1 MVKTNK
7 KGRNFDLKKTRNQ
20 KGGGVSYEQSQL
32 IQIRGKCDKFNEYS
46 TGKPGSAG
54 CECIVEGNSTGSFEF
69 PTNMFECHSSKGLK
83 IKPNSADPF
92 YLRYSKFSGEAFN
105 MSKEDFKFFV
115 NDELQKLF
123 DEVGGITTE
132 ALQFIVD
139 YTLDPGKHESRIYK
153 NGLNKRNLETLL
165 DNLELI
171 KSAVEKAKFNENIKF
186 KDILNFLNE
195 LSNSITKQHEAMSK
209 YYKKNKELIKKIEKP
224 PAERIK
230 EREERQ
236 KKEKDKK
243 KKRQRRER
251 KSKQKDNTNNNTNTN
266 TNNNNKTSLD
276 SQEEK
281 KLKKLLRSYIKNII
295 KAPQQFYDDE
305 DIIDLLFEE
314 LFAENSNLKLQERL
328 KKKYWLEH
336 HIVKLLFDFNDF
348 EDETRDMVLKLD
360 IKSIIN
366 LMQGYLSIFYNEN
379 KKYDRQVAKKY
390 TEEFFFRNSISS
402 PKEWFDSVKASLDE
416 HNNTPKSKEDFW
428 TKFAEIIYD
437 LLKEE

>member
-7 KGRNFDLKKTRNQ
+7 KGRNFNLKKTKKQ
-20 KGGGVSYEQSQL
+20 LGGGVSYEQSQL

-132 ALQFIVD
+132 TLQFIVD

-153 NGLNKRNLETLL
+153 NGLNKKNLETLL

-171 KSAVEKAKFNENIKF
+171 KSAVEKAKFNENIRF

-195 LSNSITKQHEAMSK
+195 LLGSITKQHEAMSK
-209 YYKKNKELIKKIEKP
+209 YYKKNKELVKKIEKP
-224 PAERIK
+224 PAEKIK
-230 EREERQ
+230 ERNEG
-236 KKEKDKK
+236 DKK
-243 KKRQRRER
+243 RKRKER
-251 KSKQKDNTNNNTNTN
+251 SNSLGNSNNMSSKDEEELKGKIRTIL
-266 TNNNNKTSLD
+266 KTG
-276 SQEEK
+276 
-281 KLKKLLRSYIKNII
+281 IKV
-295 KAPQQFYDDE
+295 PQQFYDDE
-305 DIIDLLFEE
+305 EILEVIFVELQSEFERYSLKDFRKE
-314 LFAENSNLKLQERL
+314 LQRPN
-328 KKKYWLEH
+328 WLEYQ
-336 HIVKLLFDFNDF
+336 IVRLVFDFVDS
-348 EDETRDMVLKLD
+348 EQDTEDMVKKLD
-360 IKSIIN
+360 MKSIIK
-366 LMQGYLSIFYNEN
+366 LVQGFLAMHYSKDDSKY
-379 KKYDRQVAKKY
+379 KKSTAEKY
-390 TEEFFFRNSISS
+390 TEEFISRFGI
-402 PKEWFDSVKASLDE
+402 E
-416 HNNTPKSKEDFW
+416 TPKKWIEAIEDIVRDDDDIQTRETLW
-428 TKFAEIIYD
+428 NKFADIIGD
-437 LLKEE
+437 AHA